1 MYRKKLLSAIDE
13 DEIVAFLQEMIRARS
28 DYPPGDTREV
38 AEVCARKLREYEI
51 EVQVVCPPQDVHSFH
66 QDGVDN
72 STMPSVIGTLGSGDG
87 PCLLMNAH
95 IDTVQAGERCAWR
108 HDPFAAV
115 VEDGMVYGRGAGDD
129 KGSVCA
135 QVMAACAIKKAGIH
149 LKGTLQINPV
159 ADEEASSFRGAKWLC
174 SSGLLRPDMV
184 IVGEQTENIVCCAE
198 RSIVNLRVTIKGRAS
213 HGAMPW
219 KGNNATVRMAEFIE
233 LVHKE
238 LIPQVEAF
246 KHPFL
251 PPTTISTTKIR
262 GGTKV
267 NIIPEFCDLE
277 IDCRMVPGVT
287 EEWIITRMN
296 ELLQRLSNRGP
307 AFEWKIETIYS
318 EGGRATNTDPNEP
331 LVQTLLQSAQEV
343 TQTPQIPSGY
353 QQASDGRVFASLGVP
368 IAIYGP
374 GDPGLAH
381 ALNEHVPIAQ
391 LVEATRVLALTAC
404 KLLGT

>member
-1 MYRKKLLSAIDE
+1 
-13 DEIVAFLQEMIRARS
+13 
-28 DYPPGDTREV
+28 
-38 AEVCARKLREYEI
+38 
-51 EVQVVCPPQDVHSFH
+51 
-66 QDGVDN
+66 
-72 STMPSVIGTLGSGDG
+72 
-87 PCLLMNAH
+87 
-95 IDTVQAGERCAWR
+95 
-108 HDPFAAV
+108 
-115 VEDGMVYGRGAGDD
+115 
-129 KGSVCA
+129 
-135 QVMAACAIKKAGIH
+135 
-149 LKGTLQINPV
+149 
-159 ADEEASSFRGAKWLC
+159 
-174 SSGLLRPDMV
+174 
-184 IVGEQTENIVCCAE
+184 
-198 RSIVNLRVTIKGRAS
+198 
-213 HGAMPW
+213 
-219 KGNNATVRMAEFIE
+219 
-233 LVHKE
+233 
-238 LIPQVEAF
+238 
-246 KHPFL
+246 
-251 PPTTISTTKIR
+251 
-262 GGTKV
+262 
-267 NIIPEFCDLE
+267 
-277 IDCRMVPGVT
+277 MVPGVT